1 MNAKV
6 LRAQS
11 RRGRS
16 DRLRV
21 GVTLFVRD
29 ENQTLWENGIFQNCF
44 FLIEM
49 LKASP
54 QVEWC
59 CIVVDG
65 PGAGGH
71 RSQFSREFGA
81 DVIGVAEALDS
92 LDVIVEL
99 SAQLDVEWGK
109 TFVDRGG
116 RIAAMRVANDFII
129 DAERMAF
136 KLAPGLLMSGMPYQE
151 VWTLPAFERTC
162 ARYYE
167 AGLRAPVRIMQ
178 HLWSPQLVD
187 REVASCGRH
196 TEFRYVPGRSRWR
209 AAILEPNICSVKTAH
224 IPLLACENA
233 YRRNPAFLDVLR
245 VFNTAEL
252 RNNQIFIRFARSL
265 TLIKNGMAS
274 FEDRFPIFD
283 IMGSQADVIV
293 SHQWENAQNYLYYEA
308 LYGGFP
314 LIHNSTLIE
323 GCGYRYEDFDP
334 EDGGAAL
341 LQAFVQHDLDLETYI
356 ANGRRLIAKL
366 DPTSDANVRA
376 YSEAIAGL
384 FDDRRGAGAGVLSH
398 QLAPA
403 L

>member
-1 MNAKV
+1 
-6 LRAQS
+6 
-11 RRGRS
+11 
-16 DRLRV
+16 
-21 GVTLFVRD
+21 
-29 ENQTLWENGIFQNCF
+29 
-44 FLIEM
+44 
-49 LKASP
+49 
-54 QVEWC
+54 
-59 CIVVDG
+59 
-65 PGAGGH
+65 
-71 RSQFSREFGA
+71 
-81 DVIGVAEALDS
+81 
-92 LDVIVEL
+92 
-99 SAQLDVEWGK
+99 
-109 TFVDRGG
+109 
-116 RIAAMRVANDFII
+116 
-129 DAERMAF
+129 
-136 KLAPGLLMSGMPYQE
+136 
-151 VWTLPAFERTC
+151 
-162 ARYYE
+162 
-167 AGLRAPVRIMQ
+167 
-178 HLWSPQLVD
+178 
-187 REVASCGRH
+187 
-196 TEFRYVPGRSRWR
+196 
-209 AAILEPNICSVKTAH
+209 
-224 IPLLACENA
+224 
-233 YRRNPAFLDVLR
+233 
-245 VFNTAEL
+245 
-252 RNNQIFIRFARSL
+252 
-265 TLIKNGMAS
+265 MAS